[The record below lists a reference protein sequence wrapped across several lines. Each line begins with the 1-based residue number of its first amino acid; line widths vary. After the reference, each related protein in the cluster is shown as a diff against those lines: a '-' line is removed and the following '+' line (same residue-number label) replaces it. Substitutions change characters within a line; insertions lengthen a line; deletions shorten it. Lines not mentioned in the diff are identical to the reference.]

1 MCKQC
6 NTKTS
11 KSLDTMS
18 LDNSIKER
26 RRLSNEL
33 SSIKSRLI
41 ELRIDMGILCD
52 EAQVVTSFKVEL
64 MNELS
69 RAYDKLDDAK
79 TSFTKIINDAVL

>member
-6 NTKTS
+6 NTKPS
-11 KSLDTMS
+11 LSLDTMS

-41 ELRIDMGILCD
+41 ELRIDMGLLCD

-69 RAYDKLDDAK
+69 RAYDKLDNAN